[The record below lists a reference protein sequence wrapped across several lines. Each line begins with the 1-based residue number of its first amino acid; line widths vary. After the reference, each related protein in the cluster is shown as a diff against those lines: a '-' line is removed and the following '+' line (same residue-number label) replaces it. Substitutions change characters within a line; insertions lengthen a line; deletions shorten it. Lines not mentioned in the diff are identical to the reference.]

1 MVARLSDWFGANR
14 ESPRPRSES
23 LRETWN
29 AASLEERDDGLKLK
43 DGTNLSMK
51 DRQRANL
58 DGSGS

>member
-14 ESPRPRSES
+14 NRRVEIGITQRDLERSE
-23 LRETWN
+23 
-29 AASLEERDDGLKLK
+29 LEEAMTVSVK

-51 DRQRANL
+51 DVNEANL